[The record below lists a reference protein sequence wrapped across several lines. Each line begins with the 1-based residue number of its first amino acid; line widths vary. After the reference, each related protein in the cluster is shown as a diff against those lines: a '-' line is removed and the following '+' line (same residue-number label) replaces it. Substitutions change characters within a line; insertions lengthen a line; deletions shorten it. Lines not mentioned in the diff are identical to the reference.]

1 MKITTEIH
9 VPPSGHSIR
18 LCDPLLIVGSCFA
31 QEVGAWFQARRFEIC
46 LNPNGIVFH
55 PSALANGLRKT
66 IDQHVYTDDDWVEQ
80 NGLFHSLDHHGS
92 WSANTREELTHNVN
106 TRRMEVFG
114 YLKTAKTLIVTW
126 GSAWGYRWKKS
137 GQWAANCHKI
147 PQHNFIK
154 ELMQADAIVAEWTAL
169 LNEFTQINPEIQV
182 VFSVSPVRYWR
193 DGAHGNQLSKAQ
205 LLIAA
210 SHLAESHANVRYFPA
225 YEIMLDELRD
235 YRFYADDMLHPS
247 PLAVEYIIEKFQ
259 GAFFDE
265 KMKAY
270 VAEIERSLKFLQH
283 RPLHA
288 PSAEWESQCA
298 EMESRITLLYNRH
311 K

>member
-1 MKITTEIH
+1 MKLTTEIQ
-9 VPPSGHSIR
+9 VSPSGHTIR
-18 LCDPLLIVGSCFA
+18 LSDPLLVVGSCFA
-31 QEVGAWFQARRFEIC
+31 QEVGAWFQERRFAIC

-55 PSALANGLRKT
+55 PSALANGLRRI

-92 WSANTREELTHNVN
+92 WSTNTREGLTCSVN
-106 TRRMEVFG
+106 ARQVEVFG
-114 YLKTAKTLIVTW
+114 QLKTAKTLIVTF
-126 GSAWGYRWKKS
+126 GSAWGYRWTKS
-137 GQWAANCHKI
+137 GQWVANCHKI
-147 PQHNFIK
+147 AQQNFTK
-154 ELMQADAIVAEWTAL
+154 ELMPADAIVVEWTAL
-169 LNEFTQINPEIQV
+169 LNELWRINPEIQV

-210 SHLAESHANVRYFPA
+210 SHLAEARNNVHYFPA

-235 YRFYADDMLHPS
+235 YRFYAADMLHPS
-247 PLAVEYIIEKFQ
+247 PLAVEYIIGKFQ
-259 GAFFDE
+259 EAFFDE
-265 KMKAY
+265 KIKAY
-270 VAEIERSLKFLQH
+270 VIEIERSLKFLRH
-283 RPLHA
+283 RPLHT

-298 EMESRITLLYNRH
+298 EIERRITIAYNQF